1 MDLLLENLL
10 NWAKANTGRIIM
22 QKSRFGLKS
31 IIEECSKDFDAQVQL
46 KQLQIN
52 IEVPDQ
58 YKINTDRQLFGTIM
72 RNLISNAI
80 KYSKSEQSI
89 TISAFLQDELIIVV
103 EDNGVGIPRAEQ
115 KPSLIWTA
123 LIALTARSTKLAR
136 GLDSSW

>member
-1 MDLLLENLL
+1 
-10 NWAKANTGRIIM
+10 
-22 QKSRFGLKS
+22 
-31 IIEECSKDFDAQVQL
+31 
-46 KQLQIN
+46 QIN

-123 LIALTARSTKLAR
+123 IIALTARSTKLAR